1 MKKSASPNTAVP
13 GSWQFDTSPVSLSAI
28 KAPEMPY
35 WIFLFPKAK
44 FHNAKK
50 NDPGMYYVNLTT
62 TALFFFPFHRS
73 LKTSPRVTVKNHW
86 SEGLKVADTQHL
98 IRIRKNYK
106 SMLLKAILAR
116 KYWNNDHEKKKAQNF
131 WVTHSQFSLVSTVSN
146 KIPSPIKCMV
156 HRSFYLRIS
165 AVAAGISM
173 LENEG

>member
-1 MKKSASPNTAVP
+1 
-13 GSWQFDTSPVSLSAI
+13 
-28 KAPEMPY
+28 
-35 WIFLFPKAK
+35 
-44 FHNAKK
+44 
-50 NDPGMYYVNLTT
+50 MYYVNLTT

-116 KYWNNDHEKKKAQNF
+116 KYWNNDHEKKKTQKTQNF

-146 KIPSPIKCMV
+146 KIPSPVKCMV

-173 LENEG
+173 LENEGWNKPADLKLCSEVAKRPQCGWIENLGQGGGMKKETWKYIKLS